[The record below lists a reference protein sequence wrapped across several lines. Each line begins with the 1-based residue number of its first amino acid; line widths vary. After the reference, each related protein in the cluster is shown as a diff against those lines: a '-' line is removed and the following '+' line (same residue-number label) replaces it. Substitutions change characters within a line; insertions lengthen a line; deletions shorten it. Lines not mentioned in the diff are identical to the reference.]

1 MGRAARGTTEYT
13 DHTEKIGADRCGA
26 GPRFGRADPRLRRL
40 RCGLCIL
47 WFREARLSQGGS
59 RCPYFACLILGGGVT
74 PAQSEG
80 GDRYHVPRT
89 QNPSRTP
96 PWQPCRPRRS
106 LCSVCLRVHPWIKA
120 PTCASVIRGLVP
132 RTHVS
137 GSTGIWTASRST
149 AGGPVTLSLRKLPA
163 TSEAGPRFAGD
174 HGRHGRRP
182 ALIGAGCDQGKV
194 GGTHAC
200 GGVRLFRSTVS
211 SMRGPAP
218 GIPQNS

>member
-1 MGRAARGTTEYT
+1 MRRGAKVWQGGPAPAAPSVWSVYSVVPRSATEPRG
-13 DHTEKIGADRCGA
+13 I
-26 GPRFGRADPRLRRL
+26 PLSLF
-40 RCGLCIL
+40 
-47 WFREARLSQGGS
+47 RLSH
-59 RCPYFACLILGGGVT
+59 PGGGVT
-74 PAQSEG
+74 PARSEG